1 MVSKNKAIETSQ
13 KILEKKLEKISL
25 YTRQDE
31 YLAFICRQLALIEDK
46 LNIMAYNEK

>member
-1 MVSKNKAIETSQ
+1 MVSKNKAIEVSQ
-13 KILEKKLEKISL
+13 KILDKKLETISL
-25 YTRQDE
+25 YTRPEE